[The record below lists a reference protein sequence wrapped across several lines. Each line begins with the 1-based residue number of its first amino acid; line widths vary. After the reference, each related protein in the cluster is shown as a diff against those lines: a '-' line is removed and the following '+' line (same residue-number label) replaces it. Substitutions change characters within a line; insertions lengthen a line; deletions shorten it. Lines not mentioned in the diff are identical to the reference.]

1 MIKTEIKSERKISI
15 KQMAI
20 IGMLSAI
27 SIMLSMTPLGFI
39 PIGPIDATIMHIPV
53 IIGAI
58 IEGPIVGGIIGFIF
72 GFTSFIRAIT
82 MPKPTSFVLMNPF
95 ISILPRV
102 IMGIVSFYVYK
113 IIFKITKKSSLSGVF
128 SGLIGSLINTFG
140 VLGMVYFLYAQKY
153 VQAIG
158 KDPSMAKTIILG
170 IAMTNGIPEAIIGSL
185 VVSGVIVILK
195 KSKK

>member
-128 SGLIGSLINTFG
+128 S
-140 VLGMVYFLYAQKY
+140 
-153 VQAIG
+153 
-158 KDPSMAKTIILG
+158 
-170 IAMTNGIPEAIIGSL
+170 
-185 VVSGVIVILK
+185 
-195 KSKK
+195 